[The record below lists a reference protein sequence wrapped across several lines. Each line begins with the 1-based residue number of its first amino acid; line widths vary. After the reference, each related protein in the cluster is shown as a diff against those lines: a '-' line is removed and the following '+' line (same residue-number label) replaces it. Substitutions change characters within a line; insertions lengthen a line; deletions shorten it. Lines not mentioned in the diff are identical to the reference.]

1 MASKYSA
8 YSEARSIARKRLER
22 LNEAGY
28 VTDNIS
34 FPTVKQLKERG
45 ISPGSALRSVEQ
57 FLKAPTKLVEFRKEQ
72 KAGRDLMFRQTST
85 GVQLGERERQ
95 LKRQRDAR
103 YRERVRSMTKDER
116 RLMKAART
124 LGLNIT
130 PSTAK
135 PFQEYVKYR
144 YAQGVGSVKYLIANI
159 VEDFMALTEKGMK
172 KADEVLQDYERFLAD
187 RADLLDDWN
196 KMETQSPT
204 AEQSDKFHVSWLEY
218 IAYVKEQREA
228 EGG

>member
-1 MASKYSA
+1 MSSKYSA

-103 YRERVRSMTKDER
+103 YRERVRSMTKEDR

-135 PFQEYVKYR
+135 AFSEYVKYR
-144 YAQGVGSVKYLIANI
+144 YSQGIGSVKYMMANI
-159 VEDFMALTEKGMK
+159 VEDFMAITAKGMK
-172 KADEVLQDYERFLAD
+172 KAGDVIQDYERFLAD
-187 RADLLDDWN
+187 RANLLDDWN
-196 KMETQSPT
+196 KMETESRT
-204 AEQSDKFHVSWLEY
+204 AQPADKFHVSWLEY
-218 IAYVKEQREA
+218 IQHLEGQR
-228 EGG
+228 G

>member
-28 VTDNIS
+28 STDNIS

-45 ISPGSALRSVEQ
+45 ISPGAALRTVEE
-57 FLKAPTKLVEFRKEQ
+57 FLKAPTKLVEFRKESQ
-72 KAGRDLMFRQTST
+72 SKDLAFRQTAS

-95 LKRQRDAR
+95 MKRARDAR
-103 YRERVRSMTKDER
+103 YRERVRQLTKDDKR
-116 RLMKAART
+116 FMKAARR

-135 PFQEYVKYR
+135 AFTEYVNYR
-144 YAQGVGSVKYLIANI
+144 YAQGIGSPV
-159 VEDFMALTEKGMK
+159 
-172 KADEVLQDYERFLAD
+172 
-187 RADLLDDWN
+187 
-196 KMETQSPT
+196 TQESAP
-204 AEQSDKFHVSWLEY
+204 
-218 IAYVKEQREA
+218 
-228 EGG
+228 